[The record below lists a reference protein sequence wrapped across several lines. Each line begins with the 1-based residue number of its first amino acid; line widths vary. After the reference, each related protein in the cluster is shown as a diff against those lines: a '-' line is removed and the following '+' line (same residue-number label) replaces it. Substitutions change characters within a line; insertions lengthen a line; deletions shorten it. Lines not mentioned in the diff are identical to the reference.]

1 LNSISWSDGDPDIV
15 SSGHT
20 ISVFVNIDRG
30 IFCELKRVIDPDGNG
45 GRTVAADLNAD
56 GWIDLA
62 SVSEDGGGVSWYPN
76 DGAGNFPKKHNIW
89 GGVDGS
95 HGVCSLVATD
105 IDADGDLDLV
115 VASEGHYHLYI
126 LRNDGDGHFEMTIV
140 DNQQDIAMSVVS
152 F

>member
-1 LNSISWSDGDPDIV
+1 M
-15 SSGHT
+15 
-20 ISVFVNIDRG
+20 
-30 IFCELKRVIDPDGNG
+30 
-45 GRTVAADLNAD
+45 
-56 GWIDLA
+56 
-62 SVSEDGGGVSWYPN
+62 Y
-76 DGAGNFPKKHNIW
+76 
-89 GGVDGS
+89 
-95 HGVCSLVATD
+95 SLVATD